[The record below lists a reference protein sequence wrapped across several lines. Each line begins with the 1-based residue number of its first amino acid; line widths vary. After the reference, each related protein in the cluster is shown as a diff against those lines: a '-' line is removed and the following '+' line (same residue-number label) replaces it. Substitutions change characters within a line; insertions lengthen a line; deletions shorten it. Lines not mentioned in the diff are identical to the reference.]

1 MPEFDIGLADGGEL
15 NFDKSF
21 LQFNLKKKYM
31 GKVILPKLSK
41 FDWKCCIRDT
51 AS

>member
-21 LQFNLKKKYM
+21 LQFNLKKKTYA
-31 GKVILPKLSK
+31 KELNLTVAIE
-41 FDWKCCIRDT
+41 
-51 AS
+51 